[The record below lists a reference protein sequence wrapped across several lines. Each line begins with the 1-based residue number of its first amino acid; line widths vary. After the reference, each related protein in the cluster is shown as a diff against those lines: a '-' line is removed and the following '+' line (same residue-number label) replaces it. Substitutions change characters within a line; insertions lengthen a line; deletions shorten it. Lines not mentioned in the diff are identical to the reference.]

1 MYLDNYWS
9 IIQSFNNMLFNRIWS
24 LHGLF
29 DGFLLQ
35 IHRITLDCMTVW
47 RHMQALSYSYRKYT
61 YHFHKVS
68 ITFIICHMKM
78 CTHPFCCQIYSNVV
92 SISKSFDFGLVLI
105 NNMSLERLYAK
116 LVFWELLF
124 LIINILY
131 CIFLMKKHWTKQK
144 HCRPILIFC

>member
-9 IIQSFNNMLFNRIWS
+9 IIQSFNMLINRILS

-29 DGFLLQ
+29 DGFLFQ
-35 IHRITLDCMTVW
+35 IHRITLDCMTFW
-47 RHMQALSYSYRKYT
+47 RYMQALSHSYRKYT

-78 CTHPFCCQIYSNVV
+78 DTHLFCCQIYSNVVV
-92 SISKSFDFGLVLI
+92 SISKSFDFGLVLV

-116 LVFWELLF
+116 LVFWVLRVVVPYYKYF
-124 LIINILY
+124 IL
-131 CIFLMKKHWTKQK
+131 CIFNEKILNKTKV
-144 HCRPILIFC
+144 L

>member
-9 IIQSFNNMLFNRIWS
+9 IIQSCNLLFNRILS

-35 IHRITLDCMTVW
+35 IHRITLDCMKFW
-47 RHMQALSYSYRKYT
+47 RHMQALSYCYRKYT

-68 ITFIICHMKM
+68 NVLICHMKM
-78 CTHPFCCQIYSNVV
+78 STHPFCCQIYSNVVV

-105 NNMSLERLYAK
+105 NNLSLERLYAK

-124 LIINILY
+124 LSINILY
-131 CIFLMKKHWTKQK
+131 CIFIMKKYQKKQK

>member
-9 IIQSFNNMLFNRIWS
+9 IIQSFNMLINRILP

-35 IHRITLDCMTVW
+35 IHRITLDCMKCW
-47 RHMQALSYSYRKYT
+47 RHMQVLSYSYRKCT

-78 CTHPFCCQIYSNVV
+78 DTHLFCRQIYSNVVV

-105 NNMSLERLYAK
+105 NNTRMSLERLYAK

-131 CIFLMKKHWTKQK
+131 CVFLMKKYWTK
-144 HCRPILIFC
+144 